1 MCSASGAPLARAA
14 PLTGAAPRFAVVAL
28 LAASSRLPVGARLCV
43 SDDAPRRSRLPA
55 GALALCGGR
64 PPARLPSLR
73 AVGPLPY
80 FTGFAILGEVGSR
93 PVRSVALRA
102 GRSPRSAALR
112 AGASVRSAGLRA
124 GRPVRSAAFLV
135 GRSPRSVVAPRAGRS
150 VRSVVRRAGRSP
162 RSDAPRAGRSL
173 RSAVFRTGRSAHSPT
188 LRAGRSPRSVVARP
202 VRSAFSAALR
212 PGRFVRSALGSPS
225 AKPRLRVPGASPSL
239 PAERGRSVSRGVR
252 AFSPDGDRASWACA
266 GRGARRTLSCPPCD
280 TALAAALTRLPGAA
294 SRGFAPAPLRLGMAE
309 AGAAALS
316 RAPVL
321 ASLPE
326 AAGCAPS
333 QVRGVFRADGLPVR
347 TGARLGDAGRGCLAV
362 SLTRIKSHTA
372 IARSN
377 SVSTWICK
385 RLSERPRP
393 SNRNTSSTRSPS
405 VLIRAAWTPTRC
417 SASTRAIE

>member
-28 LAASSRLPVGARLCV
+28 LAASSRLPVGA
-43 SDDAPRRSRLPA
+43 
-55 GALALCGGR
+55 LALCGGR
-64 PPARLPSLR
+64 PPARLPWLR
-73 AVGPLPY
+73 AVDPLVDALPY
-80 FTGFAILGEVGSR
+80 FTGFAILRELGSR
-93 PVRSVALRA
+93 PVRSDALRP
-102 GRSPRSAALR
+102 GRSPRSA
-112 AGASVRSAGLRA
+112 V
-124 GRPVRSAAFLV
+124 AA
-135 GRSPRSVVAPRAGRS
+135 RAGRS
-150 VRSVVRRAGRSP
+150 VRSVARRAGRSV

-173 RSAVFRTGRSAHSPT
+173 RSAAFRTGRSVRSPT
-188 LRAGRSPRSVVARP
+188 FRAGRSPRSVALRP
-202 VRSAFSAALR
+202 GRSALSAALR
-212 PGRFVRSALGSPS
+212 PGRVVRSALGSRS
-225 AKPRLRVPGASPSL
+225 TEPRLRAPEASPGL
-239 PAERGRSVSRGVR
+239 PAARGRSVSRGVR
-252 AFSPDGDRASWACA
+252 AFSPDGDRASCACA
-266 GRGARRTLSCPPCD
+266 GRGERRTLSCPASRSVGRRAAPRDSLPVVCSCEA
-280 TALAAALTRLPGAA
+280 ALAAALTRLPGAA
-294 SRGFAPAPLRLGMAE
+294 SRGFAPAPPRLGMAE

-333 QVRGVFRADGLPVR
+333 QVRGVLRADGLPVR

>member
-1 MCSASGAPLARAA
+1 MCSMSGAPLAPAA
-14 PLTGAAPRFAVVAL
+14 PLPDAAPRFAVVAL
-28 LAASSRLPVGARLCV
+28 LASSWRLPVNARPCV
-43 SDDAPRRSRLPA
+43 SEDARRSRSPA

-73 AVGPLPY
+73 AVGPLDDAPLY
-80 FTGFAILGEVGSR
+80 FTGFAILREFGSR
-93 PVRSVALRA
+93 PVRSVAL
-102 GRSPRSAALR
+102 
-112 AGASVRSAGLRA
+112 
-124 GRPVRSAAFLV
+124 LV
-135 GRSPRSVVAPRAGRS
+135 GRSPRSAVAPRAGRS
-150 VRSVVRRAGRSP
+150 VRSVVRRAGRSL

-173 RSAVFRTGRSAHSPT
+173 RSAVFRTGRSARSPT
-188 LRAGRSPRSVVARP
+188 LRAGRSPRSVVSRLF
-202 VRSAFSAALR
+202 RSVFSAALR
-212 PGRFVRSALGSPS
+212 PGRFVRSVRGSRS
-225 AKPRLRVPGASPSL
+225 AEPRVRAPGASPSL
-239 PAERGRSVSRGVR
+239 PAERGRSVSRGER
-252 AFSPDGDRASWACA
+252 AFSPDGDRASWDCA
-266 GRGARRTLSCPPCD
+266 GRGDERRTLSCPACD
-280 TALAAALTRLPGAA
+280 TVLAAALVRLPGAP
-294 SRGFAPAPLRLGMAE
+294 SRGFAPAPLRFGAAD
-309 AGAAALS
+309 AGAAALL

-333 QVRGVFRADGLPVR
+333 QVRGVLRADGLPVR